1 MGNTQEKITIDK
13 MEVTANLYTM
23 KCMRTM
29 MYIAFIAQ
37 ILNLLNIFIIEDILM
52 YITTVSAVVCWFGAY
67 MVAKYLSAKPCAK
80 YLLFFL
86 MILFITTVHVT
97 ITYHTV
103 LISTMPLVCA
113 VQYKNKK
120 FIYYTYALSVVSIF
134 LGVMGGY
141 FYGLCDA
148 NMLTLTNTV
157 TNKYIDA
164 ATGLLTFT
172 TPNPNPWVTLPL
184 YYVFPRALILYAFVP
199 MLQHVTEVITSHAI
213 REAELKKLSEM
224 DAMTQTYNRN
234 KYQQMIE
241 TTYRSAEKIGVTF
254 WDLNGLKII
263 NDTMGHDYGD
273 FAVSAVAGSILENLT
288 DESRVFRMGGD
299 EFVVIT
305 ENADESMLRDMIRRT
320 NDSLLRKNK
329 VSKVAISAAFGFAL
343 GTGKMIES
351 IVAEADANMY
361 VEKQR
366 QKAEK

>member
-1 MGNTQEKITIDK
+1 MGNTQEKTVIDK
-13 MEVTANLYTM
+13 MEITANQYTM
-23 KCMRTM
+23 KCMQIM
-29 MYIAFIAQ
+29 MYIAFVAQ

-52 YITTVSAVVCWFGAY
+52 YITTVSAVVCWFGAF
-67 MVAKYLSAKPCAK
+67 MVTKYLGSKSCAK
-80 YLLFFL
+80 YWLFFF
-86 MILFITTVHVT
+86 MILFITTVQVT

-103 LISTMPLVCA
+103 LLSTMPLVCA

-134 LGVMGGY
+134 VGVMGGY

-148 NMLTLTNTV
+148 NMLVLTST
-157 TNKYIDA
+157 TTEKYIDG

-305 ENADESMLRDMIRRT
+305 ENADESILRDMIRRT

-329 VSKVAISAAFGFAL
+329 VSKVAISAAFGFAF